1 MCGIYGII
9 GKDSKKYKF
18 HFELMGKEIKH
29 RGPDFSGNFI
39 SNNFLLGHQRLSILD
54 LSKNAN
60 QPLKSLNSRY
70 LISFNGEIYNYIELL
85 NQLNM
90 EKNFGDTRALIEILS
105 KHNIKGLDKLRGMFA
120 FALHDSLKDTTYLVR
135 DRFGIKPLYYMKQNN
150 LFYFAS
156 EIKPLLKISNEI
168 NVNEKIIKDYLKES
182 LVDHTNETFFKNIY
196 QLDPGS
202 YLKVDKN
209 GNILQKIRWY
219 NLSNKLK
226 KNSAHIKNVE
236 EQYYEIFKDTIK
248 LHLRSEV
255 KVGLALS
262 GGIDS
267 KIILDEVINRY
278 NDEKLN
284 SYSFC
289 FNEKKYSEKTGI
301 IQNIGKHK
309 LNSIMLNQ
317 NESILKELK
326 KNIIIQEQ
334 PYGGIATIAMNN
346 LFRKVKDDKIKV
358 MLTGAGA
365 DDCLAGSNREII
377 YYLSSIRK
385 HKDKFNSEISYFCEI
400 NNLDR
405 NIIIDKINN
414 LKKNHLTSADGTN
427 AADNYFLL
435 DKSIDKKK
443 YNSTHSFQDKILDRI
458 KANKLPRTLRYED
471 RNSMYNSIEN
481 RVPFLDHILVEY
493 SLNLP
498 ENFII
503 KNGLGKIIL
512 RNILKKKYKY
522 KNAFKKKQSIQT
534 PQTQWLVSEMGVKI
548 INKVLNKKNSFISN
562 YIDIDKAKN
571 FIKSDKLNKI
581 QNSNFI
587 WQWLSLEI
595 WYEQF
600 IK

>member
-9 GKDSKKYKF
+9 GKDVKKYKS
-18 HFELMGKEIKH
+18 HFKLMGNEIKH

-39 SNNFLLGHQRLSILD
+39 SNNLLLGHQRLSILD
-54 LSKNAN
+54 LSKKAN

-70 LISFNGEIYNYIELL
+70 LISFNGEIYNYVELL
-85 NQLNM
+85 KQLKM

-120 FALHDSLKDTTYLVR
+120 FALHDSIKETTYLVR

-150 LFYFAS
+150 SFYFAS
-156 EIKPLLKISNEI
+156 EIKPLLKVSDKT
-168 NVNEKIIKDYLKES
+168 NVNEKIIKDYLRES

-209 GNILQKIRWY
+209 GNILKKIRWY
-219 NLSNKLK
+219 NLSNKLT
-226 KNSAHIKNVE
+226 KNSTNIKNAE
-236 EQYYEIFKDTIK
+236 EKYYEIFKDTLR

-267 KIILDEVINRY
+267 KIILDEVINRFS
-278 NDEKLN
+278 DEKLN

-289 FNEKKYSEKTGI
+289 FKEKKYSEKTGI

-309 LNSIMLNQ
+309 LNSVIVNQ
-317 NESILKELK
+317 SESILNEFK

-334 PYGGIATIAMNN
+334 PFGGIATIAMNN
-346 LFRKVKDDKIKV
+346 LFKKVKDDKIKV
-358 MLTGAGA
+358 ILTGAGA

-385 HKDKFNSEISYFCEI
+385 QKNKFNSEISYFCKI

-405 NIIIDKINN
+405 NIIINRIDS

-427 AADNYFLL
+427 ATD
-435 DKSIDKKK
+435 D
-443 YNSTHSFQDKILDRI
+443 
-458 KANKLPRTLRYED
+458 
-471 RNSMYNSIEN
+471 
-481 RVPFLDHILVEY
+481 
-493 SLNLP
+493 
-498 ENFII
+498 
-503 KNGLGKIIL
+503 
-512 RNILKKKYKY
+512 
-522 KNAFKKKQSIQT
+522 
-534 PQTQWLVSEMGVKI
+534 
-548 INKVLNKKNSFISN
+548 
-562 YIDIDKAKN
+562 
-571 FIKSDKLNKI
+571 
-581 QNSNFI
+581 
-587 WQWLSLEI
+587 
-595 WYEQF
+595 
-600 IK
+600 